1 MLKLAAIAFRGTNY
15 LQLQYSYKSST
26 IDAAMRDTFCPV
38 ITFSGGVTKF
48 VLHAIFYKKYISP
61 KKMNSVQVLFMSAL
75 YVSALF
81 SKYKSKNINSFFIQ
95 RSVMRSLLYKLLFC
109 KIYPLRDD
117 KLNF

>member
-1 MLKLAAIAFRGTNY
+1 MLKLAAAAFRGTNY

-75 YVSALF
+75 YVSTLF
-81 SKYKSKNINSFFIQ
+81 LSHK
-95 RSVMRSLLYKLLFC
+95 
-109 KIYPLRDD
+109 PLTFGILSYTTAFLCGVYCIIFLCPITDMFR
-117 KLNF
+117 